1 MDAVSEAL
9 EREIAACDYEVA
21 KLRFLAAPTD
31 EVRRAEM
38 RAAHR
43 ATRFSK
49 AYRSGDLPRTRTPTT
64 AQRRR
69 RPESVEQ
76 ALLTPI
82 DLLTLLVWRWCTRPW
97 PKPQAAAAAARE

>member
-1 MDAVSEAL
+1 MDELSEAL

-21 KLRFLAAPTD
+21 RLRFMVAPRD

-49 AYRSGDLPRTRTPTT
+49 ADRSGDLDHRI
-64 AQRRR
+64 A
-69 RPESVEQ
+69 VEQ
-76 ALLTPI
+76 AVLAPL
-82 DLLTLLVWRWCTRPW
+82 DYMALKMGFHMAKLVDTE
-97 PKPQAAAAAARE
+97 AAS

>member
-1 MDAVSEAL
+1 MDDLSEAL

-21 KLRFLAAPTD
+21 KLRFMEAPGD

-49 AYRSGDLPRTRTPTT
+49 AYRSGDLEPDLHDDRD
-64 AQRRR
+64 RRR
-69 RPESVEQ
+69 NVEQ
-76 ALLTPI
+76 ALLSPL
-82 DLLTLLVWRWCTRPW
+82 DYMALLLWRWCVSGS
-97 PKPQAAAAAARE
+97 QCQSE